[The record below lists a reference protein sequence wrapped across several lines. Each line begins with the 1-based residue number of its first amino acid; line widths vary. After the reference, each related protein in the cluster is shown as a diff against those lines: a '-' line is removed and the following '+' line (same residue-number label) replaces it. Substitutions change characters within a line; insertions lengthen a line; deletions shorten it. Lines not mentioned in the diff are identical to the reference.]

1 MCTRLKSWR
10 PPRPLTAAG
19 RTLPRRCPSP
29 AVCGAVFG
37 PWRCLCRLHR
47 CQSGA
52 LSILSVFAV
61 LVLTMLL
68 GMVINVGRHVDGK
81 IRLQN
86 AADAAAYSGSAGVA
100 RGLNALAFSNHLLC
114 DVFAVTA
121 FMREARDRNAERYV
135 PAILAAW
142 DQIGPLLERS
152 GFPKFE
158 RLGTAIVRKTP
169 LEREVVRTYSE
180 WAAAASERILPLM
193 ETILREEMIPEY
205 QRAVVRTFPE
215 LAQMAAA
222 EAARR
227 DGNPSRGRGLLLGV
241 LWRTGDG
248 TGAPTPVGSPLEGF
262 RPTLPV
268 VDPVFEAAL
277 GNPRHLARARDAR
290 KNWAQHY
297 LDLWNNSTMYLFDR
311 EAKMC
316 QFGSLWRSFTCG
328 QLRQL
333 LDVEYPNANLPHLLR
348 TDGSQMVLP
357 QEELAR
363 DYTFVGVAYWH
374 RMPELLPGLFRTPT
388 AGDAIAC
395 AEARVFIPRRRLVWL
410 AYSPSSSPSLTP
422 IGGVPGD
429 FPTLPPEGEPAPPAA
444 GGEGGYTVERQ
455 PDRSEAW
462 DLFNQNWTAQLVPV
476 THPSVVAILQMAPPL
491 PAFVREGYR
500 LPSLAGLSA
509 EDLARLNT
517 H

>member
-1 MCTRLKSWR
+1 MCTRPKSSLEDNRSLGTVAAPHGALEAVRAAAAR
-10 PPRPLTAAG
+10 PRAA
-19 RTLPRRCPSP
+19 
-29 AVCGAVFG
+29 
-37 PWRCLCRLHR
+37 WLCALHR
-47 CQSGA
+47 DQRGA
-52 LSILSVFAV
+52 LSIVSVFAV
-61 LVLTMLL
+61 LLLTMLL
-68 GMVINVGRHVDGK
+68 GMVMNVGRHVDGK

-86 AADAAAYSGSAGVA
+86 AADATAYTGSAGVA
-100 RGLNALAFSNHLLC
+100 RGLNALAFTNHLLC

-121 FMREARDRNAERYV
+121 FMREARDRNAARYV

-142 DQIGPLLERS
+142 DQIGPVFQRS

-158 RLGTAIVRKTP
+158 RLGAAIVLKTP
-169 LEREVVRTYSE
+169 LERQLVRTYSD

-193 ETILREEMIPEY
+193 EEILRREMIPEY

-215 LAQMAAA
+215 LTQMAAA

-227 DGNPSRGRGLLLGV
+227 DGNPSRGRGGMLGV
-241 LWRTGDG
+241 LWRTGDD
-248 TGAPTPVGSPLEGF
+248 TFAPAPVGGAMEGF

-277 GNPRHLARARDAR
+277 GNLGYLARARDTR
-290 KNWAQHY
+290 QQWSHHY
-297 LDLWNNSTMYLFDR
+297 LDLWNAHAMYVFDR

-333 LDVEYPNANLPHLLR
+333 LEVEYPNANLPHLLR
-348 TDGSQMVLP
+348 ADGTDMLDP
-357 QEELAR
+357 QAELAR
-363 DYTFVGVAYWH
+363 NYTFVGVAYWH
-374 RMPELLPGLFRTPT
+374 RMPELLPGLFRTPS
-388 AGDAIAC
+388 AGDAVAC
-395 AEARVFIPRRRLVWL
+395 AEARVFLPRRRLVWL
-410 AYSPSSSPSLTP
+410 SYGPSSSEIP

-429 FPTLPPEGEPAPPAA
+429 FPTLPPEGEPTPPTPD
-444 GGEGGYTVERQ
+444 GEGGYRVGRQ
-455 PDRSEAW
+455 PGRSEDW
-462 DLFNQNWTAQLVPV
+462 DLFNQNWTAQLVPA
-476 THPSVVAILQMAPPL
+476 THPSILAILQMAPPL

-509 EDLARLNT
+509 ADMARLNT

>member
-1 MCTRLKSWR
+1 MCIRPTSSQGNKRFPVGAASPQGGRAKVRAAPARRLCAR
-10 PPRPLTAAG
+10 
-19 RTLPRRCPSP
+19 
-29 AVCGAVFG
+29 
-37 PWRCLCRLHR
+37 LCALHR
-47 CQSGA
+47 DQQGA

-61 LVLTMLL
+61 LLLTMLL
-68 GMVINVGRHVDGK
+68 GMVMNVGRHVDGK

-86 AADAAAYSGSAGVA
+86 AADATAYAGSAGVA

-121 FMREARDRNAERYV
+121 FMREARDRNAQRYV
-135 PAILAAW
+135 PAILVAW
-142 DQIGPLLERS
+142 DQIGPVFQRS

-158 RLGTAIVRKTP
+158 RLGAAIVRKTP
-169 LEREVVRTYSE
+169 LERELVRSYSD

-193 ETILREEMIPEY
+193 EEILRQEMIPEY
-205 QRAVVRTFPE
+205 QRAVVRAFPE

-227 DGNPSRGRGLLLGV
+227 DGNPARGRGLLLGV

-248 TGAPTPVGSPLEGF
+248 TFPPAPVGGGMEGF

-277 GNPRHLARARDAR
+277 GNSHYLARARAER
-290 KNWAQHY
+290 KSWSQHY
-297 LDLWNNSTMYLFDR
+297 LDLWNYQTMYIFDR

-328 QLRQL
+328 QLRKL
-333 LDVEYPNANLPHLLR
+333 LEVEYPSANLPHLLR
-348 TDGSQMVLP
+348 TDGGEMLDP
-357 QEELAR
+357 QAELAR

-374 RMPELLPGLFRTPT
+374 RMPELLPGLFRTPS
-388 AGDAIAC
+388 AGDAVAC

-410 AYSPSSSPSLTP
+410 PYGPSSSEIP

-429 FPTLPPEGEPAPPAA
+429 FPTLPPEGEPTPPAP
-444 GGEGGYTVERQ
+444 GGEGGYRVGRQ
-455 PDRSEAW
+455 PGRSEDW
-462 DLFNQNWTAQLVPV
+462 NLFNQNWTAQLVPV
-476 THPSVVAILQMAPPL
+476 THPSIPAILQTAPPV
-491 PAFVREGYR
+491 PAFVREGYQI
-500 LPSLAGLSA
+500 PSLAGLSA
-509 EDLARLNT
+509 GDMARLNT

>member
-1 MCTRLKSWR
+1 MCIRPKSSQEGNGSVHIAAA
-10 PPRPLTAAG
+10 PRARMAEMPAAMA
-19 RTLPRRCPSP
+19 RR
-29 AVCGAVFG
+29 
-37 PWRCLCRLHR
+37 LCRGLGDWHR
-47 CQSGA
+47 DQEGA

-61 LVLTMLL
+61 LLLTMLL
-68 GMVINVGRHVDGK
+68 GMVMNVGRHVDGK

-86 AADAAAYSGSAGVA
+86 AADATAYSGSAGVA

-142 DQIGPLLERS
+142 DQIGPVFQRS

-158 RLGTAIVRKTP
+158 RLGAAIVRKTP
-169 LEREVVRTYSE
+169 LERQLVQTYSD

-193 ETILREEMIPEY
+193 EEILRQEMIPEY

-248 TGAPTPVGSPLEGF
+248 TFAPAPVGGAMEGF
-262 RPTLPV
+262 RPALPV

-277 GNPRHLARARDAR
+277 GNTRYLARARAQR
-290 KNWAQHY
+290 RRWAEHY
-297 LDLWNNSTMYLFDR
+297 LGLWNYYTMYIFDR

-333 LDVEYPNANLPHLLR
+333 LEVEYPSANLPHLLR
-348 TDGSQMVLP
+348 TEGADMVDP
-357 QEELAR
+357 QEELSR

-374 RMPELLPGLFRTPT
+374 RMPELLPGLFRTPSD
-388 AGDAIAC
+388 GDAVAC

-410 AYSPSSSPSLTP
+410 RYGPSSGEMP

-429 FPTLPPEGEPAPPAA
+429 FPTLPPEGEPTPPAP
-444 GGEGGYTVERQ
+444 GGEGGYRVGRQ
-455 PDRSEAW
+455 PGRSEAW

-476 THPSVVAILQMAPPL
+476 THPAVPAILQTPPPL
-491 PAFVREGYR
+491 APFVREGYQ

-509 EDLARLNT
+509 DDMARLNT

>member
-1 MCTRLKSWR
+1 MCIPPKSWEEDNG
-10 PPRPLTAAG
+10 LALGDAAAHQG
-19 RTLPRRCPSP
+19 RTTPVRA
-29 AVCGAVFG
+29 AVVHRLGAA
-37 PWRCLCRLHR
+37 LCALHR
-47 CQSGA
+47 HQEGA

-61 LVLTMLL
+61 LLLTMLL
-68 GMVINVGRHVDGK
+68 GMVMNVGRHVDGK

-86 AADAAAYSGSAGVA
+86 AADAVAYSGSAAVA

-121 FMREARDRNAERYV
+121 FMREARARNAERYV

-142 DQIGPLLERS
+142 DQIGSVFQRS

-158 RLGTAIVRKTP
+158 RLGAAIIRKTP
-169 LEREVVRTYSE
+169 LERELVRSYSD
-180 WAAAASERILPLM
+180 WAAAAAERILPLM
-193 ETILREEMIPEY
+193 EEILRQEMIPEY

-248 TGAPTPVGSPLEGF
+248 TLPPSPVGDAMEAF

-277 GNPRHLARARDAR
+277 GNSRYLARAR
-290 KNWAQHY
+290 AQRRRWCDHY
-297 LDLWNNSTMYLFDR
+297 LALWNYYTMYIFDR

-316 QFGSLWRSFTCG
+316 QFSSLWRSFTCG

-333 LDVEYPNANLPHLLR
+333 LEVEYPNANLPHLLR
-348 TDGSQMVLP
+348 TDGSDMLEP

-363 DYTFVGVAYWH
+363 DYTFLGVAYWH

-388 AGDAIAC
+388 AGDAVAC

-410 AYSPSSSPSLTP
+410 PYGPSSNEIP

-429 FPTLPPEGEPAPPAA
+429 FPILPPEGEPAPPSP
-444 GGEGGYTVERQ
+444 GGEGGYRVGRQ
-455 PDRSEAW
+455 PGRSEDW

-476 THPSVVAILQMAPPL
+476 THASVPAILQLAPPL
-491 PAFVREGYR
+491 PAFVREGYQV
-500 LPSLAGLSA
+500 PSLAGLSA
-509 EDLARLNT
+509 EDMARLNT

>member
-1 MCTRLKSWR
+1 MCIRQKSLLEGKAR
-10 PPRPLTAAG
+10 TGAAAG
-19 RTLPRRCPSP
+19 RRPRSLLLGGGR
-29 AVCGAVFG
+29 GARALLA
-37 PWRCLCRLHR
+37 WAASLHR
-47 CQSGA
+47 SQEGA

-68 GMVINVGRHVDGK
+68 GMVMNVGRHVDGK

-86 AADAAAYSGSAGVA
+86 AADAVAYSGTAGVA

-121 FMREARDRNAERYV
+121 FMREARDRNAQRYV

-142 DQIGPLLERS
+142 DQIGPVFQRS

-158 RLGTAIVRKTP
+158 RLGAAIVRKTP
-169 LEREVVRTYSE
+169 LERELVRSYSD
-180 WAAAASERILPLM
+180 WAAAASERVLPLM
-193 ETILREEMIPEY
+193 EEILRQEMIPEY

-227 DGNPSRGRGLLLGV
+227 DANPARGRGPILGV

-248 TGAPTPVGSPLEGF
+248 TDPPAPVGGPMEGY
-262 RPTLPV
+262 RPSLPV
-268 VDPVFEAAL
+268 VDPVFEATL
-277 GNPRHLARARDAR
+277 GNPGYLARARSQR
-290 KNWAQHY
+290 KHWSQHY
-297 LDLWNNSTMYLFDR
+297 LDLWNYYTMYIFDH

-348 TDGSQMVLP
+348 TDGSEMLNP
-357 QEELAR
+357 QEQLAR

-388 AGDAIAC
+388 AGDAVAC

-410 AYSPSSSPSLTP
+410 SVGPSSSGIPL
-422 IGGVPGD
+422 GGVPGD
-429 FPTLPPEGEPAPPAA
+429 FPTLPPEGEPTPPAP
-444 GGEGGYTVERQ
+444 GGEGGYFVGRQ
-455 PDRSEAW
+455 PGHSEAW
-462 DLFNQNWTAQLVPV
+462 DLFNQNWTVQLVPV
-476 THPSVVAILQMAPPL
+476 AHPSVPAILQTIPPL
-491 PAFVREGYR
+491 PAFVREGYQ

-509 EDLARLNT
+509 EDAARLNT